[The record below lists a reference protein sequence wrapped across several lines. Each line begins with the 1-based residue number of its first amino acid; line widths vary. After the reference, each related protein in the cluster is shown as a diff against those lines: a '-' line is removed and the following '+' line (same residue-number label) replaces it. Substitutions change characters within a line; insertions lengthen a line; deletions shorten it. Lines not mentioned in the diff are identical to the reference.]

1 MDGEGDTSTTT
12 RPGRPED
19 ARRVAELHAGQ
30 ITTGFL
36 SLLGPRFLT
45 RLYRRM
51 ARSPHAFVLVAEPS
65 GGQAPAGTQAKRT
78 QATPGR
84 DPVGPRETGGTGGT
98 GEVVGFVAGATD
110 LTALYRSFLVRDGVP
125 AALVVAPRLVLS
137 WRRALET
144 LRHGQGGAGTA
155 RGAELLA
162 IAVDPAA
169 TGRGTG
175 RQLVDGFLAEV
186 VARGIETAYV
196 VVGATNERA
205 VALYRRAG
213 FAEAERFELHRGTE
227 SLVLTWDLG

>member
-1 MDGEGDTSTTT
+1 MDRQAETPART

-30 ITTGFL
+30 ISTGFL
-36 SLLGPRFLT
+36 SFLGPRFLA

-51 ARSPHAFVLVAEPS
+51 VRSPHAFVLVAETS
-65 GGQAPAGTQAKRT
+65 GGPATGEQDPA
-78 QATPGR
+78 GR
-84 DPVGPRETGGTGGT
+84 DPGGTLGRR
-98 GEVVGFVAGATD
+98 EASPVLGFVAGATD
-110 LTALYRSFLVRDGVP
+110 LAALYRSFLVRDGVP
-125 AALVVAPRLVLS
+125 AALAVAPRLALS

-144 LRHGQGGAGTA
+144 LRHGQGGPGTA
-155 RGAELLA
+155 RGTELLA

-169 TGRGTG
+169 TGHGTG

-186 VARGIETAYV
+186 AARGAAAAYV

-213 FAEAERFELHRGTE
+213 FAEAERFELHPGTE
-227 SLVLTWDLG
+227 SLVLTWDQR

>member
-1 MDGEGDTSTTT
+1 MDRQAETPART

-30 ITTGFL
+30 ISTGFL
-36 SLLGPRFLT
+36 SFLGPRFLA

-51 ARSPHAFVLVAEPS
+51 VRSPHAFVLVAETS
-65 GGQAPAGTQAKRT
+65 GGPATYGGP
-78 QATPGR
+78 ATGEQDLAGR
-84 DPVGPRETGGTGGT
+84 DPGGTLGRR
-98 GEVVGFVAGATD
+98 EASQVVGFVAGATD
-110 LTALYRSFLVRDGVP
+110 LAALYRSFLVRDGVP
-125 AALVVAPRLVLS
+125 AALAVAPRLALS

-155 RGAELLA
+155 RGTELLA

-169 TGRGTG
+169 AGRGIG

-186 VARGIETAYV
+186 AARRAEAAYV

-213 FAEAERFELHRGTE
+213 FAEAERFELHPGTE
-227 SLVLTWDLG
+227 SLVLTWDRT